1 MKGLK
6 ERLAALDPP
15 VKHSLETRGDTVVIT
30 LVDARHL
37 VKVSRA
43 FRNKQLQN
51 EALLYAVL
59 RDAVNELR
67 DKANIAHL
75 DPDELLSQ
83 TTDDTDRDQRSG

>member
-15 VKHSLETRGDTVVIT
+15 VKHSLETRGETVVIT
-30 LVDARHL
+30 LVDAQHL

-75 DPDELLSQ
+75 DPDEMLAEPGS
-83 TTDDTDRDQRSG
+83 DTGRAERN

>member
-1 MKGLK
+1 MRGLK

-15 VKHSLETRGDTVVIT
+15 VKHSLETRGDTVLTT
-30 LVDARHL
+30 LVDARNL

-67 DKANIAHL
+67 DKANIAPL
-75 DPDELLSQ
+75 GSDEMLAEPGEG
-83 TTDDTDRDQRSG
+83 TREVEGN